1 MSIQFGNCSG
11 GVIWFV
17 HVIVSVMWYF
27 FMYSSFH
34 MLSVNCKL
42 TVARGVTFQA
52 YRISCAFYY
61 GYAVVLCVLRS
72 ATFQTYHAHRTICYK
87 HKNVASPTLH
97 NLLIFYQFQW
107 MNSGFRSTSSYRIRF
122 NTSDNFCLY
131 LQNSSRYS
139 ICSMILTMMSKWDQ
153 RVNFQFPDK
162 TETLLKVLLKTMTL
176 FR

>member
-17 HVIVSVMWYF
+17 YVIVSVMWYF

-34 MLSVNCKL
+34 MLSLNCKL

-52 YRISCAFYY
+52 YRMSCAFYY

-131 LQNSSRYS
+131 LHDWRYS
-139 ICSMILTMMSKWDQ
+139 IWSS
-153 RVNFQFPDK
+153 NGYF
-162 TETLLKVLLKTMTL
+162 
-176 FR
+176 